1 MFHLLFICI
10 GVICTNGTN
19 IPTDM
24 NYFRGVCLFSFY
36 EILLY
41 SNPWTDAKNVVFVW
55 NWTFSQV
62 EKF

>member
-1 MFHLLFICI
+1 
-10 GVICTNGTN
+10 
-19 IPTDM
+19 M
-24 NYFRGVCLFSFY
+24 NYFWGVFFN

-41 SNPWTDAKNVVFVW
+41 SNPWTGAKNVVFVW

>member
-24 NYFRGVCLFSFY
+24 NYFWVGFFFY